1 MIKPVQTNLNAN
13 SVGILNAIRDNAS
26 LEYYQAVPRVEQT
39 TESIQN
45 AGAAICAFQPRMNE
59 FISSL
64 INRIAKVIVT
74 SKMYSNPWAFAKKG
88 TLEFGETVEE
98 IFVNIAN
105 AVPFQPENAYAENFK
120 RNIPDVRSA
129 FHAMDLQTYYPV
141 TISEQQ
147 LRQAFVSMDGV
158 TDLIA
163 RIVNS
168 LYSAMNYDEFIMM
181 KYTIAVLAYG
191 GSIATVVQNENDT
204 KADVKAIKKVSNA
217 FRFMTTNYNIS
228 GVANFSDV
236 TDQYIIT
243 TADFDA
249 DMDIDVLAS
258 AFNLSKAEFMGRRVM
273 VDSFGFNDG
282 EIARLKN
289 LLAKDSTVNLT
300 ELPNIS
306 TAMTTV
312 KAVIM
317 DRDFFQIYDNLTQ
330 FTENYV
336 GSGLYWNEFLHVWRT
351 YSASPFANVAMLI
364 PTAPTI
370 TSVNVN
376 GEDAP
381 SAGHMYT
388 YLANVSATA
397 FANKGVTWS
406 VSEGVGAAGTVTI
419 DELGRLH
426 TSEDAAGKWTVKA
439 TSVFDSTKS
448 GVKSITFA

>member
-26 LEYYQAVPRVEQT
+26 LEYYQAVPRAKET

-45 AGAAICAFQPRMNE
+45 VGSAICAFQPRMNE

-105 AVPFQPENAYAENFK
+105 GVPFQPENAYAENFK
-120 RNIPDVRSA
+120 RTIPDVRSA

-181 KYTIAVLAYG
+181 KYTIAVLAYN
-191 GSIATVVQNENDT
+191 GSITPLVQSENDT

-249 DMDIDVLAS
+249 NMDIDVLAS

-300 ELPNIS
+300 KLPAIS
-306 TAMTTV
+306 TAMSTV

-317 DRDFFQIYDNLTQ
+317 DRNFFQIYDNVTQ

-351 YSASPFANVAMLI
+351 YSTSPFANVAMLI

-376 GEDAP
+376 GETAP

-388 YLANVSATA
+388 YLANVSATD

-406 VSEGVGAAGTVTI
+406 VNKGTGAAGTVTI

-426 TSEDAAGKWTVKA
+426 TSADAAGTWTVKA

-448 GVKSITFA
+448 DVKSITFA

>member
-388 YLANVSATA
+388 YLANVSATP

-406 VSEGVGAAGTVTI
+406 VSKGAGAAGTVTI

-426 TSEDAAGKWTVKA
+426 TSKDAAGKWTVTA

>member
-406 VSEGVGAAGTVTI
+406 VSEGAGAAGTVTI

>member
-364 PTAPTI
+364 PTTPTI

-406 VSEGVGAAGTVTI
+406 VSEGAGAAGTVTI

>member
-406 VSEGVGAAGTVTI
+406 VSEGADAAGTVTI

-439 TSVFDSTKS
+439 TSVFDSTKY

>member
-370 TSVNVN
+370 NSVNVN

-406 VSEGVGAAGTVTI
+406 VSEGAGAAGTVTI

-448 GVKSITFA
+448 GIKSITFA

>member
-147 LRQAFVSMDGV
+147 LRQAFISMDGV

-406 VSEGVGAAGTVTI
+406 VSKGAGAAGTVTI

-426 TSEDAAGKWTVKA
+426 TSKDAAGKWTVTA

-448 GVKSITFA
+448 GVKTITFA

>member
-406 VSEGVGAAGTVTI
+406 VSEGAGAAGTVTI

-426 TSEDAAGKWTVKA
+426 TSKDAAGKWTVKA

>member
-1 MIKPVQTNLNAN
+1 MIKPVQTNLNTN

-26 LEYYQAVPRVEQT
+26 LEYYQAVPRAEQT

-120 RNIPDVRSA
+120 RTLPDVRSA

-236 TDQYIIT
+236 SEQYIIT

-258 AFNLSKAEFMGRRVM
+258 AFNLSKAEFMGHRVM

-282 EIARLKN
+282 EISRLKN

-300 ELPNIS
+300 ELPTIS

-376 GEDAP
+376 GEAAP

-406 VSEGVGAAGTVTI
+406 VTKGAGAAGTVTI

-426 TSEDAAGKWTVKA
+426 TSEDAAGTWTVKA

-448 GVKSITFA
+448 GDKSITFA

>member
-388 YLANVSATA
+388 YLANVSATP

-406 VSEGVGAAGTVTI
+406 VSKGAGAAGTVTI

-426 TSEDAAGKWTVKA
+426 TSKDAAGKWTVTA

-448 GVKSITFA
+448 GVKSITFV

>member
-26 LEYYQAVPRVEQT
+26 LEYYQAVPRAKET

-45 AGAAICAFQPRMNE
+45 VGSAICAFQPRMNE

-120 RNIPDVRSA
+120 RTIPDVRSA

-181 KYTIAVLAYG
+181 KYTIAVLAYN
-191 GSIATVVQNENDT
+191 GSITPLVQSENDT

-249 DMDIDVLAS
+249 NMDIDVLAS

-300 ELPNIS
+300 ELPAIS
-306 TAMTTV
+306 TAMSTV

-317 DRDFFQIYDNLTQ
+317 DRNFFQIYDNVTQ

-351 YSASPFANVAMLI
+351 YSTSPFANVAMLI

-376 GEDAP
+376 GEAAP

-406 VSEGVGAAGTVTI
+406 VSEGAGAAGTVTI

-426 TSEDAAGKWTVKA
+426 TSEDADGTWTVKA

>member
-370 TSVNVN
+370 TSVSVN

-406 VSEGVGAAGTVTI
+406 VSEGAGAAGTVTI

>member
-406 VSEGVGAAGTVTI
+406 VSKGAGAAGTVTI

-426 TSEDAAGKWTVKA
+426 TSKDAAGKWTVTA

>member
-1 MIKPVQTNLNAN
+1 MIKPVQTNLNTN

-26 LEYYQAVPRVEQT
+26 LEYYQAVPRAKET

-45 AGAAICAFQPRMNE
+45 VGSAICAFQPRMNE

-120 RNIPDVRSA
+120 RTIPDVRSA

-406 VSEGVGAAGTVTI
+406 VSEGAGAAGTVTI

>member
-1 MIKPVQTNLNAN
+1 MIKPVASQLNTN
-13 SVGILNAIRDNAS
+13 SIGILNAIRDNAS
-26 LEYYQAVPRVEQT
+26 LEYYQAVPRAEQT

-45 AGAAICAFQPRMNE
+45 VGAAICAFQPRMNE

-98 IFVNIAN
+98 IFVNIAD
-105 AVPFQPENAYAENFK
+105 AVAFQPENAYAENFK
-120 RNIPDVRSA
+120 RTLPDVRSA

-141 TISEQQ
+141 TISEQK
-147 LRQAFVSMDGV
+147 LRQAFISMDGV

-168 LYSAMNYDEFIMM
+168 LYSAMNYDELIMM
-181 KYTIAVLAYG
+181 KYTIAMIAYS
-191 GSIATVVQNENDT
+191 GSITAVVQSEEDT
-204 KADVKAIKKVSNA
+204 KADVKAIKKVSNS
-217 FRFMTTNYNIS
+217 FRFMSSDYNIS

-236 TDQYIIT
+236 SDQYIIT
-243 TADFDA
+243 TAAFDA

-273 VDSFGFNDG
+273 IDSFGFNGG
-282 EIARLKN
+282 EIRRLKK
-289 LLAKDSTVNLT
+289 LLAKDSTSLPS
-300 ELPNIS
+300 ELPDIS
-306 TAMTTV
+306 KAMATV
-312 KAVIM
+312 KAIIM

-370 TSVNVN
+370 TAVTVN
-376 GEDAP
+376 GEAAP
-381 SAGHMYT
+381 SAGNMYT
-388 YLANVSATA
+388 YVASVSGTA

-406 VSEGVGAAGTVTI
+406 VNAGANAAGTVSI

-426 TSEDAAGKWTVKA
+426 TSEDAAGTWTVKA

-448 GVKSITFA
+448 GDKSITFA

>member
-1 MIKPVQTNLNAN
+1 MIKPVASQLNTN
-13 SVGILNAIRDNAS
+13 SIGILNAIRDNAS
-26 LEYYQAVPRVEQT
+26 LEYYQAVPRAEQT

-45 AGAAICAFQPRMNE
+45 VGAAICAFQPRMNE

-98 IFVNIAN
+98 IFVNIAD

-120 RNIPDVRSA
+120 RSLPDVRTA

-147 LRQAFVSMDGV
+147 LRQAFISMDGV

-168 LYSAMNYDEFIMM
+168 LYSAMNYDELIMM
-181 KYTIAVLAYG
+181 KYVIATLAYN
-191 GSIATVVQNENDT
+191 GSIATVVQNTDDT

-217 FRFMTTNYNIS
+217 FRFMTSDYNIS

-236 TDQYIIT
+236 SDQYIIT
-243 TADFDA
+243 TAAFDA

-273 VDSFGFNDG
+273 IDSFGFNAG
-282 EIARLKN
+282 EIARLQKLLKN
-289 LLAKDSTVNLT
+289 DDDFSTDFN
-300 ELPNIS
+300 NKN
-306 TAMTTV
+306 TAMQTV

-376 GEDAP
+376 GEAAP
-381 SAGHMYT
+381 AAGNMYT
-388 YLANVSATA
+388 YVPSVSGTA
-397 FANKGVTWS
+397 FANKAVTWS
-406 VSEGVGAAGTVTI
+406 VAKGANAAGTVTI
-419 DELGRLH
+419 DEYGRLH
-426 TSEDAAGKWTVKA
+426 TGEDAAGTWTVKA